1 MFRTLVRMNRHAR
14 PKGTSSRP
22 SHGITDSLGT
32 SKAAKVPLSETTL
45 PGGKLPPSLQ
55 GKTAEQRQKANR
67 FMGITLILVA
77 GILIVAGYKSQKRIG
92 TKEPHESIETA
103 VLQRVLE
110 ANRQEKERERE
121 KKTE

>member
-1 MFRTLVRMNRHAR
+1 MIRTLVRMNRHVR
-14 PKGTSSRP
+14 PKGTASRP
-22 SHGITDSLGT
+22 SSGITDSLGT
-32 SKAAKVPLSETTL
+32 SKSPRVPLSETTL

-55 GKTAEQRQKANR
+55 GKTPEQRQKANR

-110 ANRQEKERERE
+110 ANRQEKEREQSAKE
-121 KKTE
+121 E

>member
-1 MFRTLVRMNRHAR
+1 MFRTLVRMNRQVR
-14 PKGTSSRP
+14 PKGTSTRQSA
-22 SHGITDSLGT
+22 GITDSLGH
-32 SKAAKVPLSETTL
+32 SNPAKVPLSETTL
-45 PGGKLPPSLQ
+45 PGGKLPASLQ
-55 GKTAEQRQKANR
+55 GKTPEQRQKANR

-110 ANRQEKERERE
+110 ANRQERERAE
-121 KKTE
+121 SKEE